1 MSRDHRQYVAAD
13 LYGADGRPRVS
24 DIDQDEIYNC
34 YFLAPM
40 GALGERQPDR
50 IRDAIRFNPEAG
62 DFTVTLYRPPNAQ
75 ERSQGQT
82 SPIQESITVSQEIFA
97 ATSAKKA
104 EVRSTTTASALVPCG
119 RP

>member
-24 DIDQDEIYNC
+24 DIRQDEIYNC

-40 GALGERQPDR
+40 GVLGEQQPDR
-50 IRDAIRFNPEAG
+50 IRDAIRFNPDAG

-82 SPIQESITVSQEIFA
+82 TPIQESITVNCVIG
-97 ATSAKKA
+97 
-104 EVRSTTTASALVPCG
+104 VLNI
-119 RP
+119 